1 MPCMSGTTAL
11 SSSRTALGEPNQSG
25 CWIPLPQGLVQ
36 VWRAWGGEGQQTSA
50 GRHHQDSEVGE
61 QTGQSTT
68 VELREIPCKQK
79 RNTVSYHHTCKK
91 QKNKKQ
97 VWVRVK
103 ARAWGGQ
110 EVPQGAGSS
119 VLGRVCDR
127 RVTQENENQGSAPAS
142 APAFPHRT
150 PALQRHLCLPT
161 RRVAKAVCLST
172 AALSV
177 GREIVGETKYSSPWE
192 GARSG
197 LATALSWA
205 NSVGSS
211 AGVHRRAPDRVL
223 QDRHFVWITAH
234 AHTHSHTCTVTHTR
248 TCTFAHVHTRTRART
263 PTHTC
268 SHTQIDTHTCTHAH
282 TCIHTRTHMCTHVH
296 KHILTNRH
304 TRTHVH
310 TLTHLHTCAHMFAHT
325 DTHTCI
331 HTHRHVHTLHS
342 HTHADTHACAHMHV
356 HTRTRPPQEARPQQR
371 SVAILCAVCEQANE
385 GGNGARACS

>member
-234 AHTHSHTCTVTHTR
+234 AHTHTHSHTCTVTHTR

-263 PTHTC
+263 PKQTLTRAHT
-268 SHTQIDTHTCTHAH
+268 H

-310 TLTHLHTCAHMFAHT
+310 TPTHLHIHV
-325 DTHTCI
+325 HTCLHIQTLTHAYTRTDMCIRSI
-331 HTHRHVHTLHS
+331 HTHMQTHTRMC
-342 HTHADTHACAHMHV
+342 THACAHT
-356 HTRTRPPQEARPQQR
+356 HTPAARGTAAAALCSHIVC
-371 SVAILCAVCEQANE
+371 SV
-385 GGNGARACS
+385 

>member
-234 AHTHSHTCTVTHTR
+234 AHTHTHSHTCTVTHTR

-263 PTHTC
+263 PKQTLTRAHT
-268 SHTQIDTHTCTHAH
+268 H

-331 HTHRHVHTLHS
+331 HTHRHAHTLHS